1 MSMRRNPSAKAAE
14 QHHLPAGFLWG
25 ASTAAHQ
32 VEGHQHNN
40 WSRWESRVADQLA
53 ADAYGRLHG
62 VVPRWEL
69 IKDEATSSDNY
80 ISGDAADHYHRFEE
94 DFDIL
99 KELNLNAYRFSIEWS
114 RIEPE
119 CGQFDQEALDHYEAV
134 VDALLERGIEP
145 FIMLHHFTNPVWL
158 DEMGGWHNPEA
169 SAAFARY
176 AETVAERLKHKVNFW
191 ITINEANTYIFMRYL
206 KGDIWPE
213 WPDAEFSLIRALGA
227 RRNFANAHKDACSRI
242 HALQPHAQVGFVHTG
257 EQFRGS
263 GFLSKRI
270 ARLVQYFV
278 NEFIV
283 KPVNGHCDFIP
294 LHYYSSWRITPRL
307 SSFAKWVHLPD
318 TDMQSDM
325 GWNIEPQGIYDAVRM
340 YQHKQLPIYIDENG
354 VADAKDEYREE
365 FITRTVQALQR
376 AIQDGADVRGYFHWS
391 LLDNFEW
398 GEGYW
403 PKMGL
408 VEVDRQT
415 QERRVR
421 DSAYVYRDIIKEF
434 YDS

>member
-1 MSMRRNPSAKAAE
+1 MRRNPSAKAAE

-40 WSRWESRVADQLA
+40 WSRWEPRVADQLA
-53 ADAYGRLHG
+53 ADADRRLHG

-69 IKDEATSSDNY
+69 IKDEATSPDNY

-99 KELNLNAYRFSIEWS
+99 EELNLNAYRFSIEWS

-158 DEMGGWHNPEA
+158 DEMGGWHNSGTPEL
-169 SAAFARY
+169 FARY
-176 AETVAERLKHKVNFW
+176 AQVVAERLEDKVQHW
-191 ITINEANTYIFMRYL
+191 ITINEAHTYTFMKYL
-206 KGDIWPE
+206 LGDMWPT
-213 WPDAEFSLIRALGA
+213 WPDAEFSLVRAWRA
-227 RRNFANAHKDACSRI
+227 RRYFAQAHKQARQQIQTINPD
-242 HALQPHAQVGFVHTG
+242 AQVGFVHTG
-257 EQFRGS
+257 ELFCGS
-263 GFLSKRI
+263 GFISDRI
-270 ARLVQYFV
+270 ARFIQYFANHFMV
-278 NEFIV
+278 RPV
-283 KPVNGHCDFIP
+283 KGLCDFIP
-294 LHYYSSWRITPRL
+294 LHYYSTWRISPGF
-307 SSFAKWVHLPD
+307 SHPKNWVQPQD
-318 TDMQSDM
+318 TGAQSDA
-325 GWNIEPQGIYDAVRM
+325 GWSIEPEGIHEAIRM

-365 FITRTVQALQR
+365 FITRTVQALQH

-408 VEVDRQT
+408 VDVDRQT
-415 QERRVR
+415 QERRIR
-421 DSAYVYRDIIKEF
+421 DSAYVYRDIILE
-434 YDS
+434 SNN